1 MQPIRWITR
10 LVAFAACMFLIARPA
25 NATDRYYRD
34 IHERSP
40 NGRYKLDAVSPDNHI
55 DDGRVHPFAKDF
67 TYTLTD
73 TANSKVLWQHRQME
87 SECSPVAAWV
97 HDGGVVVV
105 RSGWDELRVFDPATG
120 VSTKPLDILE
130 QFPENERRVFV
141 HETTAGPMWSGSSV
155 WYFLEH
161 DNRLYFSVRTHWG
174 RRVILDTTTGL
185 AVKDTNSLHDG
196 AVSREREW
204 TTSTLRQAL
213 PKLKIE
219 GAMAEDED
227 WSMWSG
233 VITAADTA
241 ADLHHADAIPLLREF
256 EKCSLVGTSII
267 SSAWIFEAPPPPGSV
282 DPGAPGYYDVR
293 SHAQKALRRL
303 GAKPSSL
310 PATRFR
316 EFSQDGLGPVFQP
329 TPAEPRAEAIKNLKP
344 GMTPREVLT
353 LLGAPDRLSE
363 GVRGAWEYH
372 IDSDTPST
380 LQVCW
385 SDKTPFVVL
394 ESRIVTPPTWQCE
407 ETEPEP

>member
-1 MQPIRWITR
+1 MQPTRWITR
-10 LVAFAACMFLIARPA
+10 LVAFAACVFSIARPA
-25 NATDRYYRD
+25 KATDRYYRD

-55 DDGRVHPFAKDF
+55 DDGRDHPFAKDF

-73 TANSKVLWQHRQME
+73 TANSRVLWRHKQMQPE
-87 SECSPVAAWV
+87 ISPVAAWV
-97 HDGGVVVV
+97 HDSGMVVV
-105 RSGWDELRVFDPATG
+105 RSGWDELRAFDPATG
-120 VSTKPLDILE
+120 TATKPLEILD
-130 QFPENERRVFV
+130 QFSENDRKVFV
-141 HETTAGPMWSGSSV
+141 HETTAGPMWTGSSV

-161 DNRLYFSVRTHWG
+161 DNRLYFGVRSHWG
-174 RRVILDTTTGL
+174 RRVVFDTATGL
-185 AVKDTNSLHDG
+185 ADKDAGTLHD
-196 AVSREREW
+196 AMVLQERGW
-204 TTSTLRQAL
+204 IMNTLRQAL
-213 PKLKIE
+213 PKLE
-219 GAMAEDED
+219 NAGSGDED
-227 WSMWSG
+227 WSVWSS
-233 VITAADTA
+233 VIAAADTA
-241 ADLHHADAIPLLREF
+241 ADLHHTDAIPLLREF
-256 EKCSLVGTSII
+256 EKCGLVGTSTI

-282 DPGAPGYYDVR
+282 DPSAPGYYDVR

-316 EFSQDGLGPVFQP
+316 EFSQEGLGPVFQP
-329 TPAEPRAEAIKNLKP
+329 TPTKPRAEAITTLKP
-344 GMTPREVLT
+344 GMTPRDVLI